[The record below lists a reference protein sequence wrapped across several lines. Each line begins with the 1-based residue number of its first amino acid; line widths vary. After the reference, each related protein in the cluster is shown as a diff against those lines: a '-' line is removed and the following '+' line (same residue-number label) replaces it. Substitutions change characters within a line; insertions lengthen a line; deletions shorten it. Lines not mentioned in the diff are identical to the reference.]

1 MKKHLAILAA
11 LLSTAPAAAQ
21 PEGQGQQAQDQAQ
34 AQAQDPAQA
43 RPQSSIRPGD
53 DQLSC
58 EQLTAEAETL
68 QMEFEGM
75 SREITTAAAEQMRAA
90 QAAQAGQMASSM
102 ASMIPIIGPL
112 IGRGTQMAGQ
122 AQMAR
127 QTEQMMAMSERMMTR
142 GGEVARRL
150 NRVEILRNARC
161 RNAAGLMMPTQ
172 AQAEASVAPQQQQA
186 LGREAP
192 DTPTP

>member
-1 MKKHLAILAA
+1 
-11 LLSTAPAAAQ
+11 
-21 PEGQGQQAQDQAQ
+21 
-34 AQAQDPAQA
+34 
-43 RPQSSIRPGD
+43 
-53 DQLSC
+53 
-58 EQLTAEAETL
+58 
-68 QMEFEGM
+68 
-75 SREITTAAAEQMRAA
+75 
-90 QAAQAGQMASSM
+90 MASSM

-172 AQAEASVAPQQQQA
+172 AQAEAPVAAPRQQA
-186 LGREAP
+186 LAQDAP
-192 DTPTP
+192 ETPTP